1 MLLFNYQIG
10 IKFKMPKINIED
22 RMRKIKKTP
31 EYQATIRRSLHYF
44 FEVNKK
50 YKWYNLAILAGEPPF
65 LQPTNF
71 WSRVHERHY

>member
-10 IKFKMPKINIED
+10 IKFKMPKINRED
-22 RMRKIKKTP
+22 RMRKTKKTP

-50 YKWYNLAILAGEPPF
+50 I
-65 LQPTNF
+65 Q
-71 WSRVHERHY
+71 VV